1 MPRTKNDKRQMMAIT
16 ICLFFLLSTMVGAM
30 LANGLSLEEV
40 NHLQSS
46 LEALFQKEQ
55 NSFLSVFFKYLKYD
69 VLIWLGGC
77 FYYGAILSA
86 GILAFRGISL
96 GYTTSVLFRTYGAK
110 GIFPVICSMLPQNL
124 ILLPIYFF
132 MTWIA
137 FCFLLEQKSGQYG
150 KGALKREITRRWTEY
165 IILFVGSVLAVILA
179 SLIEIYVSEW
189 LLSMISGF
197 LF

>member
-77 FYYGAILSA
+77 FYYCAILSA

>member
-137 FCFLLEQKSGQYG
+137 FCFLLKQKSGQYG

>member
-137 FCFLLEQKSGQYG
+137 FCYRLEQKSGQYG